1 MLKNVNRGA
10 EEPSAQVHFTVT
22 GFKESSAIR
31 PHTNDPI
38 WEEAFRFLLHNPE
51 IQDLT
56 VEVCILYQKGEL
68 KGLINRWLCG
78 K

>member
-1 MLKNVNRGA
+1 M
-10 EEPSAQVHFTVT
+10 HFTVT

-56 VEVCILYQKGEL
+56 VEVSVHLTKCNKITNNNFYQSL
-68 KGLINRWLCG
+68 FS
-78 K
+78 

>member
-1 MLKNVNRGA
+1 MFFYCILFTLKNVNRGA

-56 VEVCILYQKGEL
+56 VEVSFHFIILYL
-68 KGLINRWLCG
+68 LL
-78 K
+78 

>member
-1 MLKNVNRGA
+1 MNRGA

-31 PHTNDPI
+31 PHSNHPI
-38 WEEAFRFLLHNPE
+38 WEETFRFLLHNPE

-56 VEVCILYQKGEL
+56 VEVSYY
-68 KGLINRWLCG
+68 
-78 K
+78 